1 MHVDSAS
8 MSKDE
13 GSQTSGIEQSNL
25 HHQNPKPSL
34 AAVPAHVP
42 FHAKP
47 HLPEDEGPSQS
58 FFIATTQE
66 EIRNP
71 KRRRMHVAT
80 QDAYSPAGGV
90 ASFAAK
96 EKEYVK
102 ETNPPERPNARKP
115 QAADAMSDAEDPVP
129 AVRVELEREPEP
141 EASFPEHPKH
151 ELPKATGVKHE
162 EPSQSQS
169 SQSSLA

>member
-1 MHVDSAS
+1 
-8 MSKDE
+8 MSKDDV
-13 GSQTSGIEQSNL
+13 SLPNGIQQSNL
-25 HHQNPKPSL
+25 HHQYPKPSL

-102 ETNPPERPNARKP
+102 ETNPPERPNARTP

-129 AVRVELEREPEP
+129 AVRAELEREPAP